1 MGDDRDERSSATGE
15 GGQNAGSLKTHVD
28 GTGSGFL
35 MKQGA
40 HSYL

>member
-1 MGDDRDERSSATGE
+1 MGDDRDEGSSATGE
-15 GGQNAGSLKTHVD
+15 GGQNARSLTTHVD
-28 GTGSGFL
+28 GTGSGFF